1 MLITKLHQKKFHL
14 WEKMVS
20 KNKSFFPFSQ
30 RKSVCSQIHIYLENL
45 QTMILKFLF
54 SGYTPTPLGSKNL
67 EQCHLACEKWKKIWT
82 HRYLFYSARYL
93 NYYNSFN
100 RAFILCVPAVMTR
113 FLLFSFPQ
121 AKMIVF
127 FLAHLAWE
135 NDFRNREIDFLKLNM
150 ILKNH
155 QFSSRKWNAW
165 NCCHNFWY
173 TKDERAFERVI
184 II

>member
-1 MLITKLHQKKFHL
+1 MVDIMVISKLHQKNFHL

-30 RKSVCSQIHIYLENL
+30 RKSVCSQIQIYLENL

-121 AKMIVF
+121 PQSDGGNKDV
-127 FLAHLAWE
+127 
-135 NDFRNREIDFLKLNM
+135 NTRELF
-150 ILKNH
+150 
-155 QFSSRKWNAW
+155 QRKVL
-165 NCCHNFWY
+165 CMY
-173 TKDERAFERVI
+173 TI
-184 II
+184 T